1 MHLKYTVL
9 SLFWAISIPLFA
21 QQETMQTQFMY
32 NKLAYNPGFAGSFI
46 SPTLSVINRNQWI
59 GLEGAPNTQAL
70 SYSQPFLS
78 NRLGVGLNLVRNTI
92 TINRSITTELSYA
105 YQMPVFHGYLGMGI
119 QASMRHMRQNWQDER
134 VITSQPRDLDN
145 AIPAMAESKLV
156 ANFGFGLFYD
166 SKEGWYAGI
175 SAPRLVRNNI
185 GLGENQGVL
194 TKEVRHINAMAG
206 IDFWA
211 GESVKFTPQLLFR
224 YAKNAPPDL
233 DVNFSAEFQSKFM
246 TGVTYR
252 TGGDTKG
259 VGESVDILA
268 GIQATKN
275 LFFMLSYDIGL
286 TRLQRFS
293 NGSIEATARWYFNPP
308 EGNEVDDPNRPK

>member
-1 MHLKYTVL
+1 MYRKYSILALLGAL
-9 SLFWAISIPLFA
+9 SISLSA
-21 QQETMQTQFMY
+21 QQESMQTQFMY
-32 NKLAYNPGFAGSFI
+32 NKLAFNPGYAGSFI
-46 SPTLSVINRNQWI
+46 APTISVINRNQWV
-59 GLEGAPNTQAL
+59 GVEGAPNTQAL

-92 TINRSITTELSYA
+92 TINRGITAELSYA
-105 YQMPVFHGYLGMGI
+105 YQLPVFHGYLGMGI
-119 QASMRHMRQNWQDER
+119 QASMRHLRQNWQDER

-145 AIPAMAESKLV
+145 AIPANAESKLV

-175 SAPRLVRNNI
+175 SSPRLVRNNI
-185 GLGENQGVL
+185 GLGENQGTL

-211 GESVKFTPQLLFR
+211 GEGVKLTPQILFR

-233 DVNFSAEFQSKFM
+233 DVNLSAAFQSKFM
-246 TGVTYR
+246 TGLTYR
-252 TGGDTKG
+252 TGGDAKNL
-259 VGESVDILA
+259 GESIDVLA

-275 LFFMLSYDIGL
+275 LFIMLSYDIGL
-286 TRLQRFS
+286 TRLKQFS
-293 NGSIEATARWYFNPP
+293 NGSIEATARWWINPP
-308 EGNEVDDPNRPK
+308 EGTEVDDPNRPK